1 MLQNLALTIENL
13 KNAYKNGLSPEEV
26 INEIFNRIKIINDPN
41 IFINLSNLDSL
52 HAEAKNLGSF
62 NPNMPLWGVPFAV
75 KDNIDVNKIVTTA
88 GCHEFSY
95 IPKDDAFTV
104 NLLKK
109 SGALMIGKT
118 NLDQFAT
125 GLVGVRSPYGA
136 PLNAVDQLIVPG
148 GSSSGSAVSVGHG
161 IVSFSLGTD
170 TAGSGRVPAALNNIV
185 GLKPSLGSLSSSGV
199 VPACRTIDTVS
210 VFAMTVEDAYNVF
223 TILNEYDE
231 KDSYSKSFK
240 KLPLSLPQH
249 PIKIGIPDK
258 SSIRFFNDNFQSE
271 SFDRNINKLKLNDF
285 EITPINFEPF
295 YEIAQLLY
303 EGSWVA
309 ERYTVIEDLLKKN
322 SKAIHNVTRQIIK
335 KAENFSAADT
345 FEDYYKLSELKRKV
359 KPILSSVD
367 MLCVPSIPTFYS
379 VNDLINDPFTPNS
392 NLGTYTNFVNL
403 LDMCG
408 ITVPTDPRIDG
419 RPGSITF
426 LAMSGE
432 DNLVASTAILFEK
445 NCKRYL
451 GGTKF
456 ELENPN
462 DLKEYHNSSI
472 DIAVCGAHMEGL
484 TLNWQLRDLGAHF
497 VKKSKTSSH
506 YKLFA
511 LTNLNPI
518 RPGLLR
524 SFSQDGNTIN
534 LEIWRIPKKNFG
546 KFIEYVQAPL
556 SIGSVELED
565 GKWIKGFLCENSGTI
580 NAKNISNIGDWRE
593 YIKE

>member
-41 IFINLSNLDSL
+41 IFINLTNLDSL

-62 NPNMPLWGVPFAV
+62 NPNMPLWGIPFAV

>member
-1 MLQNLALTIENL
+1 MLQNLAFTIGNL

-41 IFINLSNLDSL
+41 IFIDLLSLDNL
-52 HAEAKNLGSF
+52 HAEAEKLGSF
-62 NPNMPLWGVPFAV
+62 NSNLPLWGIPFAV
-75 KDNIDVNKIVTTA
+75 KDNIDVNKIMTTA
-88 GCHEFSY
+88 GCPEFSY
-95 IPKDDAFTV
+95 IAKDDAFTV

-109 SGALMIGKT
+109 AGALMIGKT

-125 GLVGVRSPYGA
+125 GLVGVRSPYGV
-136 PLNAVDQLIVPG
+136 PLNAVDPLIVPG

-210 VFAMTVEDAYNVF
+210 VFAMIVEDAYNVYS
-223 TILNEYDE
+223 ILNEYDE
-231 KDSYSKSFK
+231 EDSYSKSFK
-240 KLPLSLPQH
+240 KIPLSSPQL
-249 PIKIGIPDK
+249 PIKIGIPDN
-258 SSIRFFNDNFQSE
+258 SSIKFFNDTFQSE
-271 SFDRNINKLKLNDF
+271 SFESSLNKLKSHDF
-285 EITPINFEPF
+285 EILPINFEPF

-309 ERYTVIEDLLKKN
+309 ERYTVIKDLLKKN
-322 SKAIHNVTRQIIK
+322 PNAIHSVTRQIIQ

-359 KPILSSVD
+359 KPILTSVQ

-379 VNDLINDPFTPNS
+379 VNELIDDPITPNS

-408 ITVPTDPRIDG
+408 ITVPTDPRKDG
-419 RPGSITF
+419 RPGSIT
-426 LAMSGE
+426 LLGMSGD
-432 DNLVASTAILFEK
+432 DNIVASAAILFEK
-445 NCKRYL
+445 NCNRFL

-462 DLKEYHNSSI
+462 DLKEHHNSYL

-484 TLNWQLRDLGAHF
+484 SLNWQLKDLGAHF
-497 VKKSKTSSH
+497 VQKSKTSS
-506 YKLFA
+506 YYNLFA

-524 SFSQDGNTIN
+524 SVNQADNSIN
-534 LEIWRIPKKNFG
+534 LEIWSIPKKNFG
-546 KFIEYVQAPL
+546 KFIEYVQPPL

-565 GKWIKGFLCENSGTI
+565 GKWIKGFLCEKSGTVS
-580 NAKNISNIGDWRE
+580 AKNISKIGDWRE

>member
-1 MLQNLALTIENL
+1 MLQNLSFTIQNL
-13 KNAYKNGLSPEEV
+13 KDAYKNGLSPEEV

-62 NPNMPLWGVPFAV
+62 NPNMPLWGIPFAV

-125 GLVGVRSPYGA
+125 GLVGMRSPYGA
-136 PLNAVDQLIVPG
+136 PLNAVDPLIVPG

-210 VFAMTVEDAYNVF
+210 VLAMTVEDAYNVF

>member
-1 MLQNLALTIENL
+1 MLQNLSFTIQNL
-13 KNAYKNGLSPEEV
+13 KDAYKNGLSPKDV
-26 INEIFNRIKIINDPN
+26 INEIFNRIKIIDDQN

-52 HAEAKNLGSF
+52 YNQANNLGSF
-62 NPNMPLWGVPFAV
+62 NPNMPLWGIPFTV
-75 KDNIDVNKIVTTA
+75 KDNIDVNKIETTA
-88 GCHEFSY
+88 GCSEFSY
-95 IPKDDAFTV
+95 IPENDAFTV

-125 GLVGVRSPYGA
+125 GLVGMRSPYGA
-136 PLNAVDQLIVPG
+136 PLNAVDPLIVPG
-148 GSSSGSAVSVGHG
+148 GSSSGSAVSVSHG

-210 VFAMTVEDAYNVF
+210 VLAMTVEDAYNVF

-240 KLPLSLPQH
+240 KLPLSLPLH
-249 PIKIGIPDK
+249 RKKIGIPDK
-258 SSIRFFNDNFQSE
+258 SSIKFFDDKFQSE
-271 SFDRNINKLKLNDF
+271 SFESSINKLKLNDF
-285 EITPINFEPF
+285 EIVPINFEPL
-295 YEIAQLLY
+295 YEVAQLLY

-309 ERYTVIEDLLKKN
+309 ERYTVIDDLLKK
-322 SKAIHNVTRQIIK
+322 SPKAIHSVTRQIIQ
-335 KAENFSAADT
+335 KAENFSASDT
-345 FEDYYKLSELKRKV
+345 FLDYYKLSDLKRKL

-379 VNDLINDPFTPNS
+379 VNDLKKDPITPNS
-392 NLGTYTNFVNL
+392 NLGTYTNFANL

-419 RPGSITF
+419 RPGSIT
-426 LAMSGE
+426 LLGMSG
-432 DNLVASTAILFEK
+432 DDSLVASTAILFEK

-456 ELENPN
+456 DLENSN
-462 DLKEYHNSSI
+462 DLEEDHTSSI
-472 DIAVCGAHMEGL
+472 KIAVCGAHMEGL
-484 TLNWQLRDLGAHF
+484 TLNWQLKDLGAHF
-497 VKKSKTSSH
+497 IQKSKTSS
-506 YKLFA
+506 YYNLFA
-511 LTNLNPI
+511 LTDLNPI

-524 SFSQDGNTIN
+524 SFNQDGNAIN
-534 LEIWRIPKKNFG
+534 LEIWSVPKKNFG

-565 GKWIKGFLCENSGTI
+565 GKWIKGFLCETYGTI
-580 NAKNISNIGDWRE
+580 NAKNISHIGDWRE
-593 YIKE
+593 YIKA

>member
-26 INEIFNRIKIINDPN
+26 INEIFNRIKIINDLN
-41 IFINLSNLDSL
+41 IFIYLSNLDSL

-62 NPNMPLWGVPFAV
+62 NPNMPLWGIPFAV

>member
-1 MLQNLALTIENL
+1 MLQNLAFTIENL
-13 KNAYKNGLSPEEV
+13 TKAYRNGLSPEEV
-26 INEIFNRIKIINDPN
+26 INEIFNRIKIINDQN
-41 IFINLSNLDSL
+41 IFINLSDLDNLHSQARDL
-52 HAEAKNLGSF
+52 RLY
-62 NPNMPLWGVPFAV
+62 NPNMPLWGIPFAV
-75 KDNIDVNKIVTTA
+75 KDNIDVNKMMTTA
-88 GCHEFSY
+88 GCPEFSY
-95 IPKDDAFTV
+95 FPKDDAFTV

-109 SGALMIGKT
+109 AGALMIGKT

-125 GLVGVRSPYGA
+125 GLVGVRSPYGV
-136 PLNAVDQLIVPG
+136 PLNAVDPLIVPG

-210 VFAMTVEDAYNVF
+210 VFAMTVKDAYNVY

-240 KLPLSLPQH
+240 KLPLSSPQQ

-258 SSIRFFNDNFQSE
+258 YSIKFFNDNFQSE
-271 SFDRNINKLKLNDF
+271 SFESSINKLKSHDF
-285 EITPINFEPF
+285 EIIPINFEPF

-309 ERYTVIEDLLKKN
+309 ERHTVIKDLLKKN
-322 SKAIHNVTRQIIK
+322 SKAIHNVTRQIIQ
-335 KAENFSAADT
+335 KAENFSATDT

-359 KPILSSVD
+359 KPILTSVN

-379 VNDLINDPFTPNS
+379 VNDLINDPITPNS

-408 ITVPTDPRIDG
+408 ITVPTDPRKDG
-419 RPGSITF
+419 RPGSIT
-426 LAMSGE
+426 LLGMSGD
-432 DNLVASTAILFEK
+432 DNIVASTAILFEK
-445 NCKRYL
+445 NCNRHL

-462 DLKEYHNSSI
+462 DLEEHHNSSI

-484 TLNWQLRDLGAHF
+484 TLNWQLKDLGAHF
-497 VKKSKTSSH
+497 VKKSKTSTR
-506 YKLFA
+506 YKFFA
-511 LTNLNPI
+511 LTKYNPI

-524 SFSQDGNTIN
+524 SSSQDGNAIN

-546 KFIEYVQAPL
+546 KFIEYVQPPL
-556 SIGSVELED
+556 SIGSVELD
-565 GKWIKGFLCENSGTI
+565 NGKWIKGFLCEISGTI
-580 NAKNISNIGDWRE
+580 NAKDISNIGDWRD
-593 YIKE
+593 YIK

>member
-52 HAEAKNLGSF
+52 HAEVKNLGSF
-62 NPNMPLWGVPFAV
+62 NPNMPLWGIPFAV

-231 KDSYSKSFK
+231 KDSYSRSFK

-462 DLKEYHNSSI
+462 DLKEYLNSSI

>member
-1 MLQNLALTIENL
+1 MLQNLAFTIGNL

-41 IFINLSNLDSL
+41 IFIDLLSLDSL
-52 HAEAKNLGSF
+52 RAEAKKLGSF
-62 NPNMPLWGVPFAV
+62 NSNLPLWGIPFAV
-75 KDNIDVNKIVTTA
+75 KDNIDVNKIMTTA
-88 GCHEFSY
+88 GCPEFSY
-95 IPKDDAFTV
+95 IAKDDAFTV

-109 SGALMIGKT
+109 AGALMIGKT

-125 GLVGVRSPYGA
+125 GLVGVRSPYGV
-136 PLNAVDQLIVPG
+136 PLNAVDPLIVPG

-210 VFAMTVEDAYNVF
+210 VFAMIVEDAYTVYS
-223 TILNEYDE
+223 ILNEYDE
-231 KDSYSKSFK
+231 EDSYSKSFK
-240 KLPLSLPQH
+240 KIPLSSPQL
-249 PIKIGIPDK
+249 PIKIGIPDN
-258 SSIRFFNDNFQSE
+258 SSIKFFNDTFQSE
-271 SFDRNINKLKLNDF
+271 SFESSLNKLKSHDF
-285 EITPINFEPF
+285 EILPINFEPF

-309 ERYTVIEDLLKKN
+309 ERYTVIKDFLKKN
-322 SKAIHNVTRQIIK
+322 PNAIHSVTRQIIQ

-345 FEDYYKLSELKRKV
+345 FVDYYKLSELKRKV
-359 KPILSSVD
+359 KPILTSVK

-379 VNDLINDPFTPNS
+379 VNELIDDPITPNS

-408 ITVPTDPRIDG
+408 ITVPTDPRKDG
-419 RPGSITF
+419 RPGSIT
-426 LAMSGE
+426 LLGMSGD
-432 DNLVASTAILFEK
+432 DNIVASTAMLFEK
-445 NCKRYL
+445 NCKRFL

-462 DLKEYHNSSI
+462 DLEEYHDSYL

-484 TLNWQLRDLGAHF
+484 SLNWQLKDLGAHF
-497 VKKSKTSSH
+497 VQKSKTSS
-506 YKLFA
+506 YYNLFA

-524 SFSQDGNTIN
+524 SINKEDNAIN
-534 LEIWRIPKKNFG
+534 LEIWSIPKKNFG
-546 KFIEYVQAPL
+546 KFIEYVQPPL

-565 GKWIKGFLCENSGTI
+565 GKWIKGFLCEKSGTV
-580 NAKNISNIGDWRE
+580 NAENISKIGDWRE

>member
-41 IFINLSNLDSL
+41 IFIYLSNLDSL

-62 NPNMPLWGVPFAV
+62 NPNMPLWGIPFAV

>member
-62 NPNMPLWGVPFAV
+62 NPNMPLWGIPFAV

-580 NAKNISNIGDWRE
+580 NAKNISNIGDRRE

>member
-52 HAEAKNLGSF
+52 HAEAKNLGYF
-62 NPNMPLWGVPFAV
+62 NPNMPLWGIPFAV

>member
-62 NPNMPLWGVPFAV
+62 NPNMPLWGIPFAV

-322 SKAIHNVTRQIIK
+322 SKAIYNVTRQIIK

-593 YIKE
+593 YTKE

>member
-62 NPNMPLWGVPFAV
+62 NPNMPLWGIPFAV

-524 SFSQDGNTIN
+524 SFSQNGNTIN